1 MDSPPPCASLDH
13 LSSIKTGGGEGEMK
27 LCTPQPGLIAVAF
40 SSITLKAISGRGVV
54 KEREGG
60 VMEVDRP
67 VGPAMHHKLYTTGL

>member
-1 MDSPPPCASLDH
+1 
-13 LSSIKTGGGEGEMK
+13 MK
-27 LCTPQPGLIAVAF
+27 LCTPQPGLLAVAF
-40 SSITLKAISGRGVV
+40 STITLKAISGRGVV